1 MKINFFVIKVSLLC
15 FIFGIFG
22 INNGFFLNLS
32 SINSKAFLN
41 SKKVD
46 DKKIDDKVDEDIL
59 IDNCLPVIDSIYV
72 RYSVLF
78 VCHVLVF
85 FFSII
90 YFFSRFDKKL
100 STFKTFFK
108 ALKYWFLICILPF
121 CIFYIF
127 LTYICGHILMDVI
140 IDDID
145 KNITPYIIPYIYK
158 RIKYD
163 NLEFFS
169 ILDALKESK
178 RMFLFIGNSNYHK
191 FVTPLLSIAV
201 LIIFFVLFFLGKA
214 ELFLK

>member
-22 INNGFFLNLS
+22 VNNGLFLNLS

-41 SKKVD
+41 SKKID
-46 DKKIDDKVDEDIL
+46 DKKIYDDKV
-59 IDNCLPVIDSIYV
+59 DNCLPVIDNIYV
-72 RYSVLF
+72 RYFVLF
-78 VCHVLVF
+78 VCHILVF

-90 YFFSRFDKKL
+90 YFFSSSDKEL
-100 STFKTFFK
+100 SIFK
-108 ALKYWFLICILPF
+108 ALGYWLLICILLF
-121 CIFYIF
+121 CISYIF

-140 IDDID
+140 ADNID
-145 KNITPYIIPYIYK
+145 KNIIPYIQK

-163 NLEFFS
+163 DLEFFS

-178 RMFLFIGNSNYHK
+178 RMFLFIGNGIHHRFIAYS
-191 FVTPLLSIAV
+191 LSIAI

>member
-1 MKINFFVIKVSLLC
+1 MKINFFVIKISLLC

-22 INNGFFLNLS
+22 INNGLFLNLG
-32 SINSKAFLN
+32 SISSKAFLN

-46 DKKIDDKVDEDIL
+46 DKKISDKKVDNKVDKDIL
-59 IDNCLPVIDSIYV
+59 IDNCLPVIDNIYV
-72 RYSVLF
+72 RYSILLVCYILVL
-78 VCHVLVF
+78 
-85 FFSII
+85 FFSIM
-90 YFFSRFDKKL
+90 YFFLSSDKKP
-100 STFKTFFK
+100 SIFK
-108 ALKYWFLICILPF
+108 ALKYWFLICILLF

-140 IDDID
+140 IDNID
-145 KNITPYIIPYIYK
+145 ENIIPYIYK

-178 RMFLFIGNSNYHK
+178 RMFLFIGNGNYHK
-191 FVTPLLSIAV
+191 FIAPLLSVII

-214 ELFLK
+214 GLFLK